1 MGVVDR
7 YATPPLTIL
16 GWSPIQCAARFGNLS
31 TFKYLVEETRTPVD
45 RLVEMQDKR
54 GWALLHLAAAS
65 GSEEMVIFLLSTGLD
80 PTALS
85 DRATLLLPEELGDKA
100 LTPRTIAEH
109 YNFIQEYD
117 NALRATGYLDSTKT
131 DQGIGKEVLIETG

>member
-1 MGVVDR
+1 MGVIDR
-7 YATPPLTIL
+7 YAIPPLTIL

-31 TFKYLVEETRTPVD
+31 TFKYLVEETRIPVD
-45 RLVEMQDKR
+45 RLVGMQDKR
-54 GWALLHLAAAS
+54 GWTLLHLAAAS
-65 GSEEMVIFLLSTGLD
+65 GSEEMVTFLLSIGLN

-109 YNFIQEYD
+109 YGFVQGYD
-117 NALRATGYLDSTKT
+117 NALRATGYLGSTKT
-131 DQGIGKEVLIETG
+131 DRGIGEEVLIEPG